1 MCTRRTYLSWSL
13 RSLGGISLLSISL
26 FGCTKAIQIEV
37 ELDVA
42 EPFDICAPTDG
53 ELSPDRLKGHA
64 MDSKPYGC
72 M

>member
-1 MCTRRTYLSWSL
+1 MLL
-13 RSLGGISLLSISL
+13 ALIIAALLLGGCQGVSY
-26 FGCTKAIQIEV
+26 TVTVETPKVKAVVVVPVEV
-37 ELDVA
+37 P

-53 ELSPDRLKGHA
+53 ETSPLRLYGHA

>member
-1 MCTRRTYLSWSL
+1 MLRAVILASL
-13 RSLGGISLLSISL
+13 LLGGCHGVSSIVTVET
-26 FGCTKAIQIEV
+26 TKVKPVEV
-37 ELDVA
+37 LV

-53 ELSPDRLKGHA
+53 ELSPLRLHGHA